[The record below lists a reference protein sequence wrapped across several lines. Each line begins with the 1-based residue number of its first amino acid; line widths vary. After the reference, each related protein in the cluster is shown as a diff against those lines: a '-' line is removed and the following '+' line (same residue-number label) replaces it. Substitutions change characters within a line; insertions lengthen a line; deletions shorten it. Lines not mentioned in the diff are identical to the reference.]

1 MAAWVWF
8 KIQTP
13 RISSL
18 LEQTYSFIL
27 PFLKWQLLAQVYGF
41 SYAIKRVPGLNVKV
55 QNE

>member
-13 RISSL
+13 HIPSV
-18 LEQTYSFIL
+18 LEQTYSFNL
-27 PFLKWQLLAQVYGF
+27 PFLKWWLLAQVYGF
-41 SYAIKRVPGLNVKV
+41 TNAIKHVPGLNVKV